1 MKQML
6 FLVSADEMRTK
17 YLWLL
22 YSCEMDYVAVVQNTN
37 LPENVTVI
45 NIRST
50 F

>member
-6 FLVSADEMRTK
+6 FLVSADEIRAK

-22 YSCEMDYVAVVQNTN
+22 YSCEMGHVAVVQNTN

-45 NIRST
+45 NIQ
-50 F
+50 